1 MERPRRPR
9 SGRPAATLPVLP
21 HTGRTERGPAYQ
33 AIEPAGQVLPAGR
46 AVHPAP
52 LGYSRVRRR
61 FDRLGRPA
69 VGRDYDTTSLPSRPA
84 PGTPFPAP
92 SQSGCPTSEAPD
104 GSPRKRRLLR
114 RCQRWGVAGAALDT
128 VAFAQGSV
136 RQPPSLVAQAKEMGR
151 RRRLPGK
158 SPNSVR
164 PVRSDWPRP
173 VAQCFAASLAEDN
186 GVSGPTGIVFR
197 L

>member
-69 VGRDYDTTSLPSRPA
+69 VGRDYDTTSSPSRPA
-84 PGTPFPAP
+84 PETPFPA
-92 SQSGCPTSEAPD
+92 SQAGRMPHGSAPLAALPAL
-104 GSPRKRRLLR
+104 GRCRRRVGHRCICRGERSPAPEPGRPGKINGPPAPAAGQIAKLRKASKRRL
-114 RCQRWGVAGAALDT
+114 AG
-128 VAFAQGSV
+128 
-136 RQPPSLVAQAKEMGR
+136 
-151 RRRLPGK
+151 
-158 SPNSVR
+158 
-164 PVRSDWPRP
+164 
-173 VAQCFAASLAEDN
+173 
-186 GVSGPTGIVFR
+186 TGGTMFCR
-197 L
+197 EFG